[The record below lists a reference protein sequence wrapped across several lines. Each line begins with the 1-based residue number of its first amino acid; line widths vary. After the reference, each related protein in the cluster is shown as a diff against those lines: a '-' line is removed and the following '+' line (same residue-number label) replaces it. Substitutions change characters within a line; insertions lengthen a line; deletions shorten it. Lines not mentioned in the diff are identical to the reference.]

1 MQKIRTESRATLE
14 ICDGE
19 FHTGWL
25 YPARGATGSN
35 RVINSMQRDRS
46 GTALSLLTKTHRHRH
61 LPGCRFES
69 RGFGVLAG
77 SAVVIVV
84 VTSVDALS
92 VYEPRCQ
99 RQGLDAERRSRLFS
113 HGGISASSESFRLTR
128 TRRNAAGSHFTFQRT
143 KSRSVAHL
151 DTVSGTA
158 IAPSPWL
165 CP

>member
-1 MQKIRTESRATLE
+1 MQKISTESRATLE

-19 FHTGWL
+19 FYTGWL
-25 YPARGATGSN
+25 YPACGATGT
-35 RVINSMQRDRS
+35 Q
-46 GTALSLLTKTHRHRH
+46 RHRH
-61 LPGCRFES
+61 LPGARFES

-84 VTSVDALS
+84 VTSVDTLS
-92 VYEPRCQ
+92 VYEPRCE
-99 RQGLDAERRSRLFS
+99 RQGLDAERRSQLFS
-113 HGGISASSESFRLTR
+113 HGGISASSESFRLAR
-128 TRRNAAGSHFTFQRT
+128 TRRNAAGSHYTFQRT

-151 DTVSGTA
+151 DTVTGTA

>member
-1 MQKIRTESRATLE
+1 MQKIRTESRAPLE

-46 GTALSLLTKTHRHRH
+46 GTALSLLTKTHRH

-113 HGGISASSESFRLTR
+113 HGGISASSESFRLAR

-151 DTVSGTA
+151 DTVTGTA